1 MNIKDDVVFYNIAPF
16 KETEDIKDRC
26 NIDYIEKELKKLFPD
41 DVFVV
46 KSAIINESGKYQS
59 KANAIEKAFPFLAQL
74 KGLPS
79 YCDVRISL
87 KTGEFYED
95 IIVWVTY
102 RRLTDMHFP
111 AALL

>member
-59 KANAIEKAFPFLAQL
+59 KANAIDTTKIAGFQARIFFPSSGPTGSMLKKA
-74 KGLPS
+74 S
-79 YCDVRISL
+79 I
-87 KTGEFYED
+87 
-95 IIVWVTY
+95 
-102 RRLTDMHFP
+102 
-111 AALL
+111 ALI